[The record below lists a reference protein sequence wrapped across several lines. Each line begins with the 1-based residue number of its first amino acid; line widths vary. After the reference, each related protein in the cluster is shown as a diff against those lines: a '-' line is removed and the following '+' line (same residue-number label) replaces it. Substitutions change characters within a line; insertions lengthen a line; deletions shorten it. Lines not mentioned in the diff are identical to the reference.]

1 MDTNSRLFVYAS
13 LPVSIPLLAWNL
25 TKSTRKIPLPP
36 GPPAD
41 PLIGHLL
48 RSPSENPEVVFH
60 EWSKQYGDV
69 IHLSVLGRSIV
80 VLDSHQ
86 AAVDLLEKRS
96 ALYSASSSLFACRM
110 GWDPDVVFLPYGQ
123 RFRKHRKLFH
133 TYFMQKSCLQFQ
145 PVQLHNAHLLVHG
158 LMKNEGNHN
167 QLLARFA
174 SLDIALD
181 NSIETM
187 NTSTFSTRWALPSA
201 LGGYREPR
209 HRRASHLTALP
220 FVVHWH
226 ALRERQEEVDRVVG
240 RDRLPT
246 FENRDR
252 HVARSEHIRQSN
264 RV

>member
-60 EWSKQYGDV
+60 EWSKQYGDPP
-69 IHLSVLGRSIV
+69 SGR
-80 VLDSHQ
+80 
-86 AAVDLLEKRS
+86 RS
-96 ALYSASSSLFACRM
+96 SGKAERTLQRFELM